1 MNALFRSYD
10 ESKRN
15 CDVFAT
21 FTYWYSILD
30 SCFLCSI
37 IGCSKDWLLTRFP
50 ALLYFGGSN
59 SRQRLFFWPSNK
71 FNCLAPPLVE
81 EVTYNLVISH
91 KIRAAPINICWSSKT
106 VSLSTVAWLLP
117 IYIYIYIHETTLLLL

>member
-1 MNALFRSYD
+1 MNALFRSYN

-15 CDVFAT
+15 CDVFAN

-59 SRQRLFFWPSNK
+59 SSQRLFFWSSNK
-71 FNCLAPPLVE
+71 FNCLAPLLVE

-91 KIRAAPINICWSSKT
+91 KIKAAPTKNCSSSNT
-106 VSLSTVAWLLP
+106 VSLSTFALLLP
-117 IYIYIYIHETTLLLL
+117 IYIYIHESTLLLS